1 MSIKKNTLWNLFGSI
16 SPMLV
21 GLLVVPIILKG
32 IGLEKLGILTLI
44 WAMIGY
50 FSVFDFGLGR
60 ALTQKISSLIALG
73 QHNRYVAVAKSG
85 MALVVLAGFAGSA
98 VLVFSIL
105 TFGVRWLKLSPDVVQ
120 EVTNSILIAAIA
132 IPITTATSGLKGIL
146 EGMSEFKVVN
156 LYKFGLGLANFIT
169 PVISITLYGNNLLAI
184 VSFLVLSR
192 IIIMFAYIWSV
203 KVRSAYIYNGEDSSN
218 HADIRDLIVF
228 GSWMTLSNLLGPL
241 MSMADRFL
249 ISAMV
254 GASLVAYY
262 TIPCDF
268 LVRLLIIPAALTAT
282 LFPVFAG
289 QLLTNHIKAKV
300 LYKYSF
306 KIIFISMLVILVPIS
321 IFAHFG
327 LSIWLDKNFADM
339 SYKVVLILSVGIL
352 FNSMAQLPFATIQAN
367 GDAKT
372 TSLVHLFEFILY
384 APILYFMVLYYGIN
398 GAACAWTLR
407 AVFDFAVLQYIAIN
421 ILSNINNE

>member
-1 MSIKKNTLWNLFGSI
+1 
-16 SPMLV
+16 MLV

-73 QHNRYVAVAKSG
+73 QHNRYVSVAKSG
-85 MALVVLAGFAGSA
+85 MALVVLTGFAGSA
-98 VLVFSIL
+98 VLIFSVL
-105 TFGVRWLKLSPDVVQ
+105 TFGVRWLNVSSDLAQ

-169 PVISITLYGNNLLAI
+169 PVISITLYGNNLSAI

-192 IIIMFAYIWSV
+192 IIIMLAYIWSV
-203 KVRSAYIYNGEDSSN
+203 QIRSAYIYNGRDSAN
-218 HADIRDLIVF
+218 PADISDLIVF
-228 GSWMTLSNLLGPL
+228 GSWMTVSNLIGPL

-249 ISAMV
+249 ISAMA

-268 LVRLLIIPAALTAT
+268 LVRLLIIPAALTTT
-282 LFPVFAG
+282 LFPVFARE
-289 QLLTNHIKAKV
+289 LLTNHIKAKA
-300 LYKYSF
+300 LYKYSL
-306 KIIFISMLVILVPIS
+306 KVIFISMLVILVPIF

-339 SYKVVLILSVGIL
+339 SYKVVSILSVGIL

-421 ILSNINNE
+421 ILSDINNKW